1 MLVIRMQ
8 RTGRK
13 GHAMF
18 RVVVQESRLTPTSG
32 KVVALVGSYDPHAKT
47 AQVDKDKASFYLTHG
62 ARPSPRV
69 VRLFQAQKV
78 KLPDWVTLP
87 ADSKKRTT
95 RNPDKLRKNQPAAP
109 VSEEA
114 EAKAPAA
121 EAVPEAAPET
131 TENEQPVEA
140 ATETAAEPEDQPKA
154 E

>member
-18 RVVVQESRLTPTSG
+18 RVVVQESRVTPTSG

-47 AQVDKDKASFYLTHG
+47 AQLDKDKASFYLKNG

-69 VRLFQAQKV
+69 VGLFKTEKI
-78 KLPDWVTLP
+78 KLPDWVTTP
-87 ADSKKRTT
+87 GGKKRAI
-95 RNPDKLRKNQPAAP
+95 RNPEKLRKNQPGAPKEPKAEAA
-109 VSEEA
+109 EEA
-114 EAKAPAA
+114 VEPASEANEAPTA
-121 EAVPEAAPET
+121 EAEEKQEEA
-131 TENEQPVEA
+131 
-140 ATETAAEPEDQPKA
+140 EDQPKA